1 MSIIKKST
9 IILPLLCLILWS
21 HTQGQSQEKLDES
34 SASLLEQVT
43 LRQFDGREVAELPLA
58 LVLKLAIERSLSLK
72 VSRLGEDVA
81 LNSVVAAQERN
92 TPSLTTSFGYANTP
106 SLSLSSSSATSELSG
121 TSTNSLSVS
130 YTHLTLPTILL
141 V

>member
-1 MSIIKKST
+1 M
-9 IILPLLCLILWS
+9 LCLVLWS
-21 HTQGQSQEKLDES
+21 HTRGQSQEKLDES

-81 LNSVVAAQERN
+81 QNSVIAAQERN
-92 TPSLTTSFGYANTP
+92 TPSLTTSFGYAKY
-106 SLSLSSSSATSELSG
+106 SFA
-121 TSTNSLSVS
+121 
-130 YTHLTLPTILL
+130 
-141 V
+141 